1 MSRVRRALATVLT
14 FAMIAIAITGVR
26 AAELTFV
33 LRIENGRVLENVR
46 LIRVTQGDVVRLQ
59 WRSDRRVTLHLHGY
73 DIEKVVAPGT
83 VTYLMFTAN
92 ATGRFPINLHTT
104 NDNADGHGHEEALV
118 YLEVFPR

>member
-1 MSRVRRALATVLT
+1 
-14 FAMIAIAITGVR
+14 MIAIAITGVR

-73 DIEKVVAPGT
+73 DIEKVVALGT

-92 ATGRFPINLHTT
+92 ATGRFPINLH